1 MSVHTGALNTALAE
15 ALDHALTQHADEVDI
30 RVASRDANQAP
41 TSFTVVVWNGRDD
54 WWSATNRTAISALT
68 QAMGRL
74 RAATGGAL

>member
-1 MSVHTGALNTALAE
+1 MTAHTGALNAALAQ

-30 RVASRDANQAP
+30 RVASRDADNVP
-41 TSFTVVVWNGRDD
+41 TSFTVVVWNAKDD

-68 QAMGRL
+68 QAMGQL